1 MSFRILWIG
10 IFALAFL
17 CVTLFFAL
25 YPLALLI
32 ACGLRRRHRP
42 HRELTAAAEFPF
54 VSLII
59 VVRNGEHLI
68 EAKLRNAFELDYPA
82 EKYEVIVFSDGST
95 DGTDDI
101 VQSFHDPRLSFLK
114 TETHRGKMHGL
125 NRAVENS
132 RGEILVFSDADALLK
147 ADAIKKLARH
157 YCDPQ
162 IGGVSGRNVVRQAG
176 NELRSAQASYITFDN
191 LIKRMESSVGS
202 LTSNN
207 GKLHS
212 LRRGLYRTIKPGACD
227 DLHCCLSVVLQRK
240 RFIFDPAAQAMIPAP
255 SRTPG
260 HELTRRRR
268 IVCGSLIAMLA
279 HWRLFNP
286 LSFGL
291 YGLRLAINKILRRLL
306 PVSLLL
312 LLASTIALWNLHP
325 IFQLLVGAQAL
336 FYAAAAIYPLLPR
349 ALRAR
354 LPFIKAPQAA
364 FYFCIGNI
372 GMMLGLWDFLRG
384 RRFETWEPRTARDE
398 DRP

>member
-1 MSFRILWIG
+1 M
-10 IFALAFL
+10 
-17 CVTLFFAL
+17 
-25 YPLALLI
+25 
-32 ACGLRRRHRP
+32 
-42 HRELTAAAEFPF
+42 
-54 VSLII
+54 
-59 VVRNGEHLI
+59 
-68 EAKLRNAFELDYPA
+68 
-82 EKYEVIVFSDGST
+82 
-95 DGTDDI
+95 
-101 VQSFHDPRLSFLK
+101 
-114 TETHRGKMHGL
+114 
-125 NRAVENS
+125 
-132 RGEILVFSDADALLK
+132 
-147 ADAIKKLARH
+147 
-157 YCDPQ
+157 
-162 IGGVSGRNVVRQAG
+162 
-176 NELRSAQASYITFDN
+176 
-191 LIKRMESSVGS
+191 
-202 LTSNN
+202 
-207 GKLHS
+207 
-212 LRRGLYRTIKPGACD
+212 
-227 DLHCCLSVVLQRK
+227 
-240 RFIFDPAAQAMIPAP
+240 
-255 SRTPG
+255 
-260 HELTRRRR
+260 
-268 IVCGSLIAMLA
+268 CGSLIAMLA